1 MYEEFIAIVVGKIRT
16 LKIGLGAISMVNYY
30 NQRQTV
36 KESIIAFMRQK
47 GYSRSTLSK
56 LTNIPRSAI
65 DQLLLQGGGNI
76 DTSTYNAYI
85 LQINRRFNFAENDL
99 LIVTLKPNL
108 FPSPPAQTERTAL
121 AQEALDGLEQ
131 ILDVFSM
138 YYKK

>member
-1 MYEEFIAIVVGKIRT
+1 
-16 LKIGLGAISMVNYY
+16 MVNYY
-30 NQRQTV
+30 NHQQTV
-36 KESIIAFMRQK
+36 KESIIGFMRQK
-47 GYSRSTLSK
+47 GYSRSTFAK
-56 LTNIPRSAI
+56 LTNIPRPSI

-99 LIVTLKPNL
+99 LKVTPKPNL
-108 FPSPPAQTERTAL
+108 FPSPPAQTERTVL

>member
-1 MYEEFIAIVVGKIRT
+1 
-16 LKIGLGAISMVNYY
+16 MVNYY
-30 NQRQTV
+30 NHQQTV

-47 GYSRSTLSK
+47 GYSRLTLSK

-65 DQLLLQGGGNI
+65 DQLLLQGEENI
-76 DTSTYNAYI
+76 DMSTYNAYI
-85 LQINRRFNFAENDL
+85 LQINQRFNFAEENL
-99 LIVTLKPNL
+99 LKVTPNPNL
-108 FPSPPAQTERTAL
+108 FPSPPAQTERSAL